1 MQKQFVKIPNK
12 ETLHERKSKYL
23 PMFYIDF
30 YYANLKQSNFKDNII
45 MYCFF
50 KGPEFDHSFSSIVDG
65 IMPYA

>member
-1 MQKQFVKIPNK
+1 
-12 ETLHERKSKYL
+12 
-23 PMFYIDF
+23 MFYIDF